1 MTVGTVN
8 IHIVVPHSISP
19 AVAAACLTDDEKSRA
34 ARFHFP
40 HDANH
45 WIACRA
51 ALRQILGNEIGMKPV
66 DVPLI
71 YSEFGKPSLA
81 PPFDSIHFNL
91 SHCPDLAI
99 VALGSDGP
107 VGVDLESVARA
118 SELLGCESSF
128 CHPEEIHSLPA
139 DALVRAHQLLR
150 IWTAKEALL
159 KALGT
164 GLSHPPE
171 GLQIVFGALNAV
183 ALSSQP
189 LAGVEH
195 QLIWVLENPIFE
207 GYQVAMSAP
216 KCSTVIQ
223 VTQR

>member
-1 MTVGTVN
+1 MTAGTVS
-8 IHIVVPHSISP
+8 IHIIVPHSVSQ

-34 ARFHFP
+34 ARFHFKC
-40 HDANH
+40 DANH

-66 DVPLI
+66 NVPLI

-99 VALGSDGP
+99 VALSSDGP
-107 VGVDLESVARA
+107 VGVDLESAARA
-118 SELLGCESSF
+118 PELLGCESSF
-128 CHPEEIHSLPA
+128 CHPDEIHFLPA
-139 DALVRAHQLLR
+139 NAIARAHQLLK

-171 GLQIVFGALNAV
+171 GVQIVFGASNAV
-183 ALSSQP
+183 GLSSQP
-189 LAGVEH
+189 LAGVEK
-195 QLIWVLENPIFE
+195 QLIWVLENPSFE
-207 GYQVAMSAP
+207 GYQVAVSAP
-216 KCSTVIQ
+216 IFSSAIEIKQS
-223 VTQR
+223 